1 MLSHVADGRGGP
13 VPVTALQNAI
23 DCAAFLETHAA
34 RVYGSESS
42 SSTDA
47 AATLLRK
54 LQQPRNPLPTYFTAR
69 QVYRKGWALLN
80 RPEEAEA
87 ACEVLVDHHWLM
99 ATYVPTTE
107 RGGRPT
113 YLYHLNPL
121 ANP

>member
-1 MLSHVADGRGGP
+1 MKSCVGSTRRFATKNGRPSPPRCVA
-13 VPVTALQNAI
+13 
-23 DCAAFLETHAA
+23 
-34 RVYGSESS
+34 
-42 SSTDA
+42 A

-69 QVYRKGWALLN
+69 QVYRNGGALLN